1 MSLYKD
7 MLHHLTLEMTRFY
20 QGDPKRIQH
29 FLKVHSFAK
38 LIGEGE
44 SLDEETLFTL
54 ESAALVH
61 DIGIKPAEEKYGSC
75 EGKLQEQEGPAPAR
89 EMLTSLGFEQ
99 KIIDRACYLVA
110 HHHTFD
116 PVDGMDY
123 RILLEAD
130 MLVNLYEDCLH
141 KGDTAPLPETV
152 EAALKNVFRTDTG
165 RKLCKTMYNVE

>member
-29 FLKVHSFAK
+29 FLKVHSFVR

-44 SLDEETLFTL
+44 SMDEETLFTL
-54 ESAALVH
+54 EAAALVH

-89 EMLTSLGFEQ
+89 EMLTALGFEQ
-99 KIIDRACYLVA
+99 KIIDRVCYLVG

-116 PVDGMDY
+116 SVDGLDY

-130 MLVNLYEDCLH
+130 MLVNLYDDYTRES
-141 KGDTAPLPETV
+141 TSPSQSV

-165 RKLCKTMYNVE
+165 TKLCKTMYNVQ